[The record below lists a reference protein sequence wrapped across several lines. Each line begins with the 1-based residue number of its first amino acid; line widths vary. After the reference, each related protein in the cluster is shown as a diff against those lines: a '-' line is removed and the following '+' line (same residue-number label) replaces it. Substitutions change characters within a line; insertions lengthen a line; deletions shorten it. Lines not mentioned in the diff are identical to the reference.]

1 MFRALI
7 HWLLSAIAL
16 MVVAN
21 LIPGFIVND
30 LRSAL
35 LAALVI
41 GVLNA
46 TIGFFLKVI
55 TFPFA
60 ILTFGVFLLVIN
72 AMMILLAAKIVP
84 GFIVYGWIPAFW
96 GGVVLAILGM
106 LIRALMKDQ

>member
-7 HWLLSAIAL
+7 HWILSAIAL

-21 LIPGFIVND
+21 LVPGFYVND
-30 LRSAL
+30 VKSAL

-60 ILTFGVFLLVIN
+60 ILTLGVFLLVIN
-72 AMMILLAAKIVP
+72 AAMILLASKIVP

-96 GGVVLAILGM
+96 GGVVLALLGM
-106 LIRALMKDQ
+106 LIRGLMKDQ